1 MAAPDALITH
11 SNKRLSI
18 EDSAHWTKKRSKPF
32 PRSCHMKGAPY
43 QRKIRGF
50 ILMKLD
56 LRDFALA
63 IDIAITSP
71 FARNLNI
78 EAETVLLYIR
88 QSHLTTINALL
99 KRCP

>member
-1 MAAPDALITH
+1 
-11 SNKRLSI
+11 
-18 EDSAHWTKKRSKPF
+18 
-32 PRSCHMKGAPY
+32 
-43 QRKIRGF
+43 
-50 ILMKLD
+50 MKLD